1 MTSSMLYQTLLWL
14 APLLMVATGFGTSI
28 ITRFRLVR
36 YGIYTLI
43 LFIAFLFDLQSKS
56 FFNDKYD
63 LLFSQ
68 FFVWVFADFFWRI
81 FRRKN
86 RILHFAGL
94 GIGLLLFIFNYYE
107 WLLIGPAFLNR
118 VWNTRICTEKSEKQ
132 SDYFV
137 KERRPVGLGEKTTR
151 NLILYKKSVPQ
162 FLEQKIDQFKIPEG
176 YETAVLSFSWQRV
189 EELVT
194 VQVIG
199 DHDTLWTLT
208 EKFQQ

>member
-1 MTSSMLYQTLLWL
+1 MTSNTLYQTLLWA
-14 APLLMVATGFGTSI
+14 APLLMLAIGFITSK
-28 ITRFRLVR
+28 ITRFRLAR

-56 FFNDKYD
+56 FLNDKFD

-68 FFVWVFADFFWRI
+68 FFVWVFSDFFWRV

-94 GIGLLLFIFNYYE
+94 GIGLLLFIWNYYE
-107 WLLIGPAFLNR
+107 WLLIGPAYLNS
-118 VWNTRICTEKSEKQ
+118 VWNTEIRTEKHEKR
-132 SDYFV
+132 SLYFV
-137 KERRPVGLGEKTTR
+137 KERRPAGLGETTTR
-151 NLILYKKSVPQ
+151 NLILYKKVVPQ
-162 FLEQKIDQFKIPEG
+162 FLEQKIDQFEIPEG
-176 YETAVLSFSWQRV
+176 YETAILSFAWQRV

-208 EKFQQ
+208 EKFPQ